1 MADALILSGSAAVLL
16 YSLHLT
22 SIFMSTRFVT
32 RTSGTE
38 LSHDGG
44 VTLVRPVCG
53 LDYDAERTLRSSFD
67 QAGVDLEVLFCVAD
81 ERDRVV
87 PLVLQLIE
95 EHPHVD
101 ARLLIGESFIS
112 RNPKLNN
119 MAKGWGEAR
128 HETVIFADSNLL
140 LTPDYCVRVRDFF
153 LPDTFVVSSPP
164 VGSDPVGF
172 WGEVECAMLNTHA
185 ARWQYAAAALELGF
199 AQGKTLAFRKS
210 RSPVNLMRL
219 LGAEPAE
226 DAAATKV
233 ARSRGEHVRLVAP
246 PFSHPV
252 GPRSASMVWK
262 RHTRWAK
269 LRRATFPV
277 MFASEILTGIVP
289 AQLAFMCVFWALD
302 LSILPALLLGPLL
315 WYVPEVL
322 MARHLG
328 WTCGLLTPFAL
339 LLRDCLTPLF
349 YVSAWA
355 SDDFVWNGHKM
366 SGSKPPR
373 EAF

>member
-16 YSLHLT
+16 YSLHLA
-22 SIFMSTRFVT
+22 SIFLSTRFVT
-32 RTSGTE
+32 RTGETG
-38 LSHDGG
+38 LRYDGG

-53 LDYDAERTLRSSFD
+53 IDFDAERTLRSSFG
-67 QAGVDLEVLFCVAD
+67 QVGVDLEVLFCVAD
-81 ERDRVV
+81 ERDPVV
-87 PLVLQLIE
+87 PLVRRLIE
-95 EHPHVD
+95 EHSQVD

-128 HETVIFADSNLL
+128 HDTVVFADSNLL
-140 LTPDYCVRVRDFF
+140 LTPDYCLRVRDAFE
-153 LPDTFVVSSPP
+153 PDICVVSSPP

-185 ARWQYAAAALELGF
+185 ARWQYAAAALDLGF

-210 RSPVNLMRL
+210 RSPINLMRL
-219 LGAEPAE
+219 LGEEPAE

-233 ARSRGEHVRLVAP
+233 ARARKEHVRLIAP

-252 GPRSASMVWK
+252 GPRTAAMVWK
-262 RHTRWAK
+262 RHSRWAK

-289 AQLAFMCVFWALD
+289 AQIALTSVFWSLGWS
-302 LSILPALLLGPLL
+302 LFPSLLLGPLL
-315 WYVPEVL
+315 WYVPEAL
-322 MARHLG
+322 MARQLG
-328 WTCGLLTPFAL
+328 WVFGPLSPFAW

-349 YVSAWA
+349 YMSAWA